1 MISPPPDPLERFRAG
16 EIGSTKR
23 YLLRQVA
30 QQYRMQNLQDDLVSL
45 GQSQVDI
52 QPHQVSV
59 VHKVISNYPHRFLLC
74 DEVGLGKTIEAGM
87 VLKELR
93 ARGGAQRVLAIVPP
107 NLVRQWQF
115 EMRTKFNEPFAVL
128 NTATVNNLRAN
139 GYQGNPFAHPDYSN
153 ALCSSKW
160 VSNRRW
166 RDLCT
171 EAYWDLIILDEAHHA
186 RSYPDGT
193 TTALYRLVRDLA
205 PEEHPQRM
213 MLFLTATPMQLH
225 THELYSLVEILDPT
239 LFPSEEDF
247 EQHRRATPGLSR
259 LVESLSHR
267 VFPVPGQ
274 DEEETAQTVEQ
285 VAEWLE
291 MDAREVR
298 DSLSAGQDELQKIA
312 DRLADKHRLSEV
324 LIRNRKALVGG
335 FMPRTA
341 FRWEVDLSPEERI
354 ALQAVEDYVRFGY
367 QFAADTNANAIG
379 FLMVIFQK
387 LAASSIAAIRQ
398 SLLKRREKV
407 LAKSAA
413 GNASPADMEEML
425 DDDSNAS
432 DVVEMG
438 GTIADRT
445 SEELLLLDN
454 AIAALNDVGETDS
467 KARVLVDRLEGLFQK
482 QPDEKVIVFTQ
493 FRETQRHLEELFT
506 GRGWEVNVF
515 HGEMNADAKD
525 RAIEQF
531 KKNSGSQVLISTE
544 AGGEGRNLQFC
555 HFLVNYDLPWNP
567 MKVEQR
573 IGRVDRIGQTQ
584 PISIFNLWVKDTVEE
599 RVLDILE
606 NRIRLFEETVGGLDP
621 ILGDAENIES
631 DIQKIMSAAADNLEA
646 VLADFDRQTEEKI
659 SASREAGLL
668 LGDFIM
674 DTKSFR
680 REIAER
686 ISGQTSPVDNDYFEK
701 FIGQLLAD
709 VKTHI
714 EKSGDT
720 YELSF
725 HGDFLEDYRRQLFVG
740 GPRMKAVLRPDR
752 RADAE
757 DVEFMVFGHKV
768 VDTIVSQVLGEDY
781 EGATGTRVLAA
792 DGDLPAMKGWL
803 FQYQFTTSGIRD
815 TENLETVFVS
825 DDGEVNEEIG
835 RLLVQ
840 RAYRF
845 DKEESI
851 VWEQIP
857 SNLDQIEPQASNFAS
872 AKQQALQHEAE
883 AQAAGRIERE
893 ISRLGD
899 FYDYKELAAK
909 DKVEATRTTLARIQ
923 ESGTEGQRQIL
934 PAWEANLRRDEG
946 ISANLAE
953 ERRRR
958 LKEAEQHRYPQ
969 VSWALKS
976 LGRIE
981 VVGPS

>member
-1 MISPPPDPLERFRAG
+1 M
-16 EIGSTKR
+16 
-23 YLLRQVA
+23 
-30 QQYRMQNLQDDLVSL
+30 
-45 GQSQVDI
+45 
-52 QPHQVSV
+52 
-59 VHKVISNYPHRFLLC
+59 
-74 DEVGLGKTIEAGM
+74 
-87 VLKELR
+87 
-93 ARGGAQRVLAIVPP
+93 
-107 NLVRQWQF
+107 
-115 EMRTKFNEPFAVL
+115 
-128 NTATVNNLRAN
+128 
-139 GYQGNPFAHPDYSN
+139 
-153 ALCSSKW
+153 
-160 VSNRRW
+160 
-166 RDLCT
+166 
-171 EAYWDLIILDEAHHA
+171 
-186 RSYPDGT
+186 
-193 TTALYRLVRDLA
+193 
-205 PEEHPQRM
+205 
-213 MLFLTATPMQLH
+213 
-225 THELYSLVEILDPT
+225 
-239 LFPSEEDF
+239 
-247 EQHRRATPGLSR
+247 
-259 LVESLSHR
+259 
-267 VFPVPGQ
+267 
-274 DEEETAQTVEQ
+274 
-285 VAEWLE
+285 
-291 MDAREVR
+291 
-298 DSLSAGQDELQKIA
+298 
-312 DRLADKHRLSEV
+312 
-324 LIRNRKALVGG
+324 
-335 FMPRTA
+335 
-341 FRWEVDLSPEERI
+341 
-354 ALQAVEDYVRFGY
+354 
-367 QFAADTNANAIG
+367 
-379 FLMVIFQK
+379 
-387 LAASSIAAIRQ
+387 
-398 SLLKRREKV
+398 
-407 LAKSAA
+407 
-413 GNASPADMEEML
+413 
-425 DDDSNAS
+425 
-432 DVVEMG
+432 
-438 GTIADRT
+438 
-445 SEELLLLDN
+445 
-454 AIAALNDVGETDS
+454 
-467 KARVLVDRLEGLFQK
+467 
-482 QPDEKVIVFTQ
+482 
-493 FRETQRHLEELFT
+493 
-506 GRGWEVNVF
+506 F

-573 IGRVDRIGQTQ
+573 IGRLDRIGQTQ